1 MRMQA
6 RAAEQVPTVPAGSR
20 AAGQREGERAPELPN
35 LREAAHMVL
44 ALRKEQGAETRQLD
58 DPAEPCMAAL
68 FQLVEDIVY
77 GVPKDLSERILQDA
91 DGEIAKLY
99 NLFVDLNRL
108 PQRQDRKRRV
118 RRLLAAMR
126 YVEQLSS
133 LCQYMGPFTRL
144 SFDELHAQILVEL
157 WLARSMVRMDTLLRS
172 RHFRQGCLA
181 SRCQLL
187 EAQLP
192 TAPRLWLVH
201 WQTLQGLGRLPKA
214 REFQH
219 LTLATA
225 AHQAHGSQAVVLLAV
240 HRWRSA
246 NSVDPQNVTWRQ
258 LVTFA
263 RWYRS
268 RWGQE
273 LEVYFWIDS
282 CCVPELRAR
291 LPEQE
296 AETKEDI
303 WVTDDE
309 EVDALPTAPEAAAGR
324 RSSFAT
330 LMEKRGLSNL
340 AAWSKATGEKLDD
353 QPDAEDEEEID
364 EAFQELVAAGRK
376 EDADVAGLDAM
387 LPALF
392 AAMDGVVLCNCHD
405 FEQDAWC
412 RLFLSLAY
420 AFLPSGRLIYEV
432 ERNLVHISRAMR
444 ARQTEAGQEEDA
456 AKKRSEE
463 RIELPNALRLEEAEG
478 NRPAL
483 AEVAEDSAEA
493 ANASVR
499 LRKCLKCLKWRR
511 QSRHSWRSV
520 STGSSPAPKP
530 IAEKSSCWRLR
541 TGRTSCWSKPRTR
554 AASSGSPQW
563 LWTSPPCAPT
573 RAIGE
578 SPSRMARPVPSSA
591 ASVAPGR
598 RGPRGRAAACR
609 RRKRRRPAASQRKS
623 FPRPARWH

>member
-1 MRMQA
+1 MPKKTRWRSWPILWSIITGKKAAWPGSPCRNFLELFVPSHFKEKDQVVPWMRMQA

-77 GVPKDLSERILQDA
+77 GVPKDLSERILQNA

-157 WLARSMVRMDTLLRS
+157 WLARSMALQPSGQQTLQTRLLGQRGARVRQS
-172 RHFRQGCLA
+172 QHESSSALA
-181 SRCQLL
+181 AAFLSRCQLL

-225 AHQAHGSQAVVLLAV
+225 AHQAHGSKAVVLLAV

-309 EVDALPTAPEAAAGR
+309 AAVR
-324 RSSFAT
+324 T
-330 LMEKRGLSNL
+330 LVHRL
-340 AAWSKATGEKLDD
+340 A
-353 QPDAEDEEEID
+353 
-364 EAFQELVAAGRK
+364 R
-376 EDADVAGLDAM
+376 VAGVTTAHRCPNDARVATM
-387 LPALF
+387 
-392 AAMDGVVLCNCHD
+392 AA
-405 FEQDAWC
+405 
-412 RLFLSLAY
+412 
-420 AFLPSGRLIYEV
+420 
-432 ERNLVHISRAMR
+432 
-444 ARQTEAGQEEDA
+444 
-456 AKKRSEE
+456 RS
-463 RIELPNALRLEEAEG
+463 
-478 NRPAL
+478 
-483 AEVAEDSAEA
+483 
-493 ANASVR
+493 
-499 LRKCLKCLKWRR
+499 
-511 QSRHSWRSV
+511 
-520 STGSSPAPKP
+520 
-530 IAEKSSCWRLR
+530 
-541 TGRTSCWSKPRTR
+541 
-554 AASSGSPQW
+554 
-563 LWTSPPCAPT
+563 
-573 RAIGE
+573 
-578 SPSRMARPVPSSA
+578 
-591 ASVAPGR
+591 
-598 RGPRGRAAACR
+598 
-609 RRKRRRPAASQRKS
+609 
-623 FPRPARWH
+623 